1 MLKELHIR
9 NFALIDKLD
18 IDFES
23 GFSVITG
30 ETGAGKSIVL
40 GAIGLLMG
48 QRADTKAIKT
58 GEQKC
63 SIEAHFNLSAYDMK
77 DWFDENEIDFDADD
91 CIIRRELTASGKSRG
106 FINDTPA
113 SVHQMKEL
121 GEMLMDVHSQHQ
133 NLLLQKED
141 FQLNT
146 VDIIAHNTKEREEY
160 SKAFHELHDA
170 EKALAELKNSISD
183 NRKNEEFMRFQL
195 DELTAANLVKGEQE
209 ELEQEQE
216 SASHTE
222 DIKSALYEA
231 DVLLNGDDNDII
243 SNLKQVCSSIES
255 ITRVYPHVEELSE
268 RLESAYIEIK
278 DIASD
283 ISSTLDDVEFDPERL
298 EYINNRLDTIYSLE
312 KKYSKGNVEELIE
325 ERDRLQK
332 AIDAIDNSDEDLKE
346 LSAKVDTLRKKAQQ
360 LAETLTK
367 TRTNA
372 AKTVEDEIHKRLTA
386 LGMPNVQFAVE
397 LTCNKTEDSS
407 HLTKDGQD
415 KIAFMFSANKGMAL
429 RPVSQVASG
438 GEIARVMLSLKAMIS
453 GAVKLPTIIF
463 DEIDTGV
470 SGKMAEK
477 MADIMKEMGEAN
489 RQVISITHLPQ
500 IAAKGSF
507 HYKVEKHDTESGT
520 TSLMRRLNDEER
532 VQEIAQMLS
541 GENITDAALTN
552 ARELLKTHSLPLP
565 KREGSSL
572 L

>member
-9 NFALIDKLD
+9 NFALINKLD

-195 DELTAANLVKGEQE
+195 NELTAANFVKGEQE

-367 TRTNA
+367 TRTKA

-552 ARELLKTHSLPLP
+552 ARELLKPAAN
-565 KREGSSL
+565 
-572 L
+572 

>member
-1 MLKELHIR
+1 MLKELHIK
-9 NFALIDKLD
+9 NFALIDQLD
-18 IDFES
+18 IDFEA

-48 QRADTKAIKT
+48 QRADIKAIKT

-63 SIEAHFNLSAYDMK
+63 SIEAHFNLSAYNMQ
-77 DWFDENEIDFDADD
+77 DWFEENEIDFDADD
-91 CIIRRELTASGKSRG
+91 CIIRRELMASGKSRG

-113 SVHQMKEL
+113 TVHQMKEL

-146 VDIIAHNTKEREEY
+146 VDIIAHNLKERTEY
-160 SKAFHELHDA
+160 VKAFNEYHAAQKRLEELR
-170 EKALAELKNSISD
+170 ESISE
-183 NRKNEEFMRFQL
+183 NQKNEDFMRFQL
-195 DELTAANLVKGEQE
+195 NELTAASLVKGEQE

-222 DIKSALYEA
+222 DIKEALYEA
-231 DVLLNGDDNDII
+231 DTLLNGDDNDII
-243 SNLKQVCSSIES
+243 SNLKQVCNCIDRISGVFPQVS
-255 ITRVYPHVEELSE
+255 ELSE

-283 ISSTLDDVEFDPERL
+283 INGSLEDVEFDPERL
-298 EYINNRLDTIYSLE
+298 EYINDRLDTIYSLQ
-312 KKYSKGNVEELIE
+312 KKYGKSTVEELIE
-325 ERDRLQK
+325 ERDRLQE
-332 AIDAIDNSDEDLKE
+332 AIDAIDNSDEELKE
-346 LSAKVDTLRKKAQQ
+346 QAAKVEKLQQTAQK
-360 LAETLTK
+360 LADALSK
-367 TRTNA
+367 TRQKA
-372 AKTVEDEIHKRLTA
+372 AKTVEEEIHRRLTA

-397 LTCNKTEDSS
+397 LTSNETKDAS

-477 MADIMKEMGEAN
+477 MAEIMEEMGEAN

-500 IAAKGSF
+500 IAAKGNS
-507 HYKVEKHDTESGT
+507 HYKVEKHDTDSGT
-520 TSLMRRLNDEER
+520 TSLMRRLSDEER
-532 VQEIAQMLS
+532 IQEIAQMLS

-552 ARELLKTHSLPLP
+552 ARELLK
-565 KREGSSL
+565 K
-572 L
+572 

>member
-1 MLKELHIR
+1 MLKELHIK
-9 NFALIDKLD
+9 NFALIDRLD

-63 SIEAHFNLSAYDMK
+63 SIEAHFNLSAYDMQE
-77 DWFDENEIDFDADD
+77 WFDENEIDFDADD

-113 SVHQMKEL
+113 TVHQMKEL

-146 VDIIAHNTKEREEY
+146 VDIIANNVKERVEY
-160 SKAFHELHDA
+160 TKFFRELHAA
-170 EKALAELKNSISD
+170 EKALADLKESISS
-183 NRKNEEFMRFQL
+183 NQKNEDFMRFQL
-195 DELTAANLVKGEQE
+195 DELTAANLVDGEQE

-231 DVLLNGDDNDII
+231 DILLNGDNNDII
-243 SNLKQVCSSIES
+243 SNLKQVCSSIDS
-255 ITRVYPHVEELSE
+255 ITSVFPQVNELSE

-283 ISSTLDDVEFDPERL
+283 ISNALDDVEFDPARL
-298 EYINNRLDTIYSLE
+298 EYINSRLDTFYSLE
-312 KKYSKGNVEELIE
+312 KKYQKDSIAELIE
-325 ERDRLQK
+325 ERDRLQQ
-332 AIDAIDNSDEDLKE
+332 AIDAIDNSDEELKE
-346 LSAKVDTLRKKAQQ
+346 QTAKVAALQKKAQQ
-360 LAETLTK
+360 LADVLTK
-367 TRTNA
+367 TRTKA
-372 AKTVEDEIHKRLTA
+372 AKTVEEEIHKRLTA
-386 LGMPNVQFAVE
+386 LGMPNVLFAVE
-397 LTCNKTEDSS
+397 LTTNKTDNSS

-470 SGKMAEK
+470 SGKIAEK

-500 IAAKGSF
+500 IASKGSF
-507 HYKVEKHDTESGT
+507 HYKVEKHDTDNGT
-520 TSLMRRLNDEER
+520 TSLMHRLTEEER
-532 VQEIAQMLS
+532 IHEIAQMLS

-552 ARELLKTHSLPLP
+552 ARELLK
-565 KREGSSL
+565 K
-572 L
+572 

>member
-9 NFALIDKLD
+9 NFALIDRLD

-58 GEQKC
+58 DAQKC

-77 DWFDENEIDFDADD
+77 DWFDENEIDFDDDD

-113 SVHQMKEL
+113 SVQQMKEL

-160 SKAFHELHDA
+160 AKAFYKLHDA

-183 NRKNEEFMRFQL
+183 NKKNEEFMRFQL

-231 DVLLNGDDNDII
+231 DVLLNGDENDII
-243 SNLKQVCSSIES
+243 SNLKQVCSSIEG
-255 ITRVYPHVEELSE
+255 ITRVYPRVEELSE

-283 ISSTLDDVEFDPERL
+283 ISGALDDVEFDPERL
-298 EYINNRLDTIYSLE
+298 EYINDRLDTIYSLE
-312 KKYSKGNVEELIE
+312 KKYSKSSVEELME

-346 LSAKVDTLRKKAQQ
+346 LAAKVEALRKKALQ

-367 TRTNA
+367 TRTKA
-372 AKTVEDEIHKRLTA
+372 AKTVEEEIHKRLTA
-386 LGMPNVQFAVE
+386 LGMPNVQFAIE
-397 LTCNKTEDSS
+397 LTSNKGNDSS

-477 MADIMKEMGEAN
+477 MAEIMKEMGEAN

-500 IAAKGSF
+500 IASKGSC

-552 ARELLKTHSLPLP
+552 ARELLK
-565 KREGSSL
+565 R
-572 L
+572 

>member
-9 NFALIDKLD
+9 NFALIDSLD

-58 GEQKC
+58 DAQKC

-77 DWFDENEIDFDADD
+77 KWFDDNEIDFDADD

-146 VDIIAHNTKEREEY
+146 VDIIARNTKEREAY
-160 SKAFHELHDA
+160 TKAFHGLHAA
-170 EKALAELKNSISD
+170 EKALAELKESISE
-183 NRKNEEFMRFQL
+183 NQKNEDFMRFQL
-195 DELTAANLVKGEQE
+195 DELTAANLVAGEQE
-209 ELEQEQE
+209 ELEQEQD

-222 DIKSALYEA
+222 EIKSALYTA
-231 DVLLNGDDNDII
+231 DTLLNGDNNDII
-243 SNLKQVCSSIES
+243 SNLRQVCGSIES
-255 ITRVYPHVEELSE
+255 ITSVFPQVEELSE

-283 ISSTLDDVEFDPERL
+283 INSALDDVEFDPNRL
-298 EYINNRLDTIYSLE
+298 EYINDRLDTFYSLE
-312 KKYSKGNVEELIE
+312 KKYSKNTVEELIE
-325 ERDRLQK
+325 ERDRLQRT
-332 AIDAIDNSDEDLKE
+332 IDTIDNSDEELKE
-346 LSAKVDTLRKKAQQ
+346 QTAKVASLRKETLQ
-360 LAETLTK
+360 LAAALTK
-367 TRTNA
+367 TRTKA
-372 AKTVEDEIHKRLTA
+372 AKTVEEEIHKRLTA

-397 LTCNKTEDSS
+397 LTCNKSDDSS

-477 MADIMKEMGEAN
+477 MAEIMKEMGEAN

-500 IAAKGSF
+500 IASKGSC

-541 GENITDAALTN
+541 GENITEAALTN
-552 ARELLKTHSLPLP
+552 ARELLKPAAN
-565 KREGSSL
+565 
-572 L
+572 

>member
-9 NFALIDKLD
+9 NFALIDSLD

-58 GEQKC
+58 GAQKC

-77 DWFDENEIDFDADD
+77 KWFDENEIDFDADD

-146 VDIIAHNTKEREEY
+146 VDIIARNTKEREAY
-160 SKAFHELHDA
+160 TKAFHGLHAA
-170 EKALAELKNSISD
+170 EKALAELKESISE
-183 NRKNEEFMRFQL
+183 NQKNEDFMRFQL
-195 DELTAANLVKGEQE
+195 DELTAANLVAGEQE
-209 ELEQEQE
+209 ELEQEQD

-222 DIKSALYEA
+222 EIKSALYTA
-231 DVLLNGDDNDII
+231 DTLLNGDNNDII
-243 SNLKQVCSSIES
+243 SNLKQVCGSIES
-255 ITRVYPHVEELSE
+255 ITSVFPQVEELSE

-283 ISSTLDDVEFDPERL
+283 INSALDDVEFDPNRL
-298 EYINNRLDTIYSLE
+298 EYINDRLDTLYSLE
-312 KKYSKGNVEELIE
+312 KKYSKSTVEELIE
-325 ERDRLQK
+325 ERDRLQR
-332 AIDAIDNSDEDLKE
+332 AIDAIDNSDEELKE
-346 LSAKVDTLRKKAQQ
+346 QTAKVVSLRKEAMQ
-360 LAETLTK
+360 LAEALTK
-367 TRTNA
+367 TRAKA
-372 AKTVEDEIHKRLTA
+372 AKTVEEEIRKRLTA

-397 LTCNKTEDSS
+397 LTCNKSDDSS

-477 MADIMKEMGEAN
+477 MAEIMKEMGEAN

-500 IAAKGSF
+500 IASKGSC

-541 GENITDAALTN
+541 GENITEAALTN
-552 ARELLKTHSLPLP
+552 ARELLK
-565 KREGSSL
+565 R
-572 L
+572 

>member
-160 SKAFHELHDA
+160 SQAFHELHDA

-367 TRTNA
+367 TRTKA
-372 AKTVEDEIHKRLTA
+372 AKTVEDDIHKRLTA

-552 ARELLKTHSLPLP
+552 ARELLKPHSLPLP
-565 KREGSSL
+565 
-572 L
+572 

>member
-9 NFALIDKLD
+9 NFALIDSLD
-18 IDFES
+18 IDFEP

-58 GEQKC
+58 DAQKC
-63 SIEAHFNLSAYDMK
+63 SIEAHFNLSAYDMQE
-77 DWFDENEIDFDADD
+77 WFDENEIDFDADD

-113 SVHQMKEL
+113 TVHQMKEL

-146 VDIIAHNTKEREEY
+146 VDIIANNTIERTEY
-160 SKAFHELHDA
+160 TKAFNELHAA
-170 EKALAELKNSISD
+170 EKALAELKKNISE
-183 NRKNEEFMRFQL
+183 NQKNEEFMRFQL
-195 DELTAANLVKGEQE
+195 DELTAANLIEGEQE
-209 ELEQEQE
+209 KLEQEQE
-216 SASHTE
+216 SATHTE

-231 DVLLNGDDNDII
+231 DVLLNGDSNDII
-243 SNLKQVCSSIES
+243 GNLKQVCGSIES
-255 ITRVYPHVEELSE
+255 ITKVFPQVEEISE

-283 ISSTLDDVEFDPERL
+283 ISGALDDVDFDPERL
-298 EYINNRLDTIYSLE
+298 EYINNRLDMFYSLE
-312 KKYSKGNVEELIE
+312 KKYSKSTVEELIE

-332 AIDAIDNSDEDLKE
+332 AVDAIDNSDEELKE
-346 LSAKVDTLRKKAQQ
+346 QTAKVASLLKKAQQ
-360 LAETLTK
+360 HADNLTK
-367 TRTNA
+367 TRTKS
-372 AKTVEDEIHKRLTA
+372 AKTVEAEIHKRLTA

-397 LTCNKTEDSS
+397 LTCNKSDDSS

-415 KIAFMFSANKGMAL
+415 KIAFMFSANKGMVL

-507 HYKVEKHDTESGT
+507 HYKVEKHETENGT

-552 ARELLKTHSLPLP
+552 AKELLKPAAN
-565 KREGSSL
+565 
-572 L
+572 

>member
-9 NFALIDKLD
+9 NFALIDSLD

-58 GEQKC
+58 DAQKC

-77 DWFDENEIDFDADD
+77 EWFDDNEIDFDADD

-146 VDIIAHNTKEREEY
+146 VDIIAHNTKEREAY
-160 SKAFHELHDA
+160 TKAFHELHAA
-170 EKALAELKNSISD
+170 EKALAELKESISE
-183 NRKNEEFMRFQL
+183 NQKNEDFMRFQL
-195 DELTAANLVKGEQE
+195 DELTAANLVAGEQE
-209 ELEQEQE
+209 ELEQEQD

-222 DIKSALYEA
+222 EIKLALYTA
-231 DVLLNGDDNDII
+231 DTLLNGDNNDII
-243 SNLKQVCSSIES
+243 SNLKQVCGSIES
-255 ITRVYPHVEELSE
+255 ITSVFPQVEELSE

-283 ISSTLDDVEFDPERL
+283 INSTLDDVEFDPKRL
-298 EYINNRLDTIYSLE
+298 EYINDRLDTFYSLE
-312 KKYSKGNVEELIE
+312 KKYSKNTVEELIE
-325 ERDRLQK
+325 ERDRLQR
-332 AIDAIDNSDEDLKE
+332 AIDTIDNYDKELKE
-346 LSAKVDTLRKKAQQ
+346 QTTKVASLRKETLQ
-360 LAETLTK
+360 LAAALTK
-367 TRTNA
+367 TRTKA
-372 AKTVEDEIHKRLTA
+372 AKTVEEEIHKRLTA

-397 LTCNKTEDSS
+397 LTCNKSDDSS

-415 KIAFMFSANKGMAL
+415 KIAFMFSANKGMEL

-477 MADIMKEMGEAN
+477 MAEIMKEMGEAN

-500 IAAKGSF
+500 IASKGSC

-541 GENITDAALTN
+541 GENITEAALTN
-552 ARELLKTHSLPLP
+552 ARELLKPAAN
-565 KREGSSL
+565 
-572 L
+572 

>member
-18 IDFES
+18 IDFEL

-146 VDIIAHNTKEREEY
+146 VDIIAHNTKEREGY

-195 DELTAANLVKGEQE
+195 DELTAANFVKGEQE

-367 TRTNA
+367 TRTKA

-565 KREGSSL
+565 
-572 L
+572 

>member
-9 NFALIDKLD
+9 NFALIDSLD

-58 GEQKC
+58 DAQKC
-63 SIEAHFNLSAYDMK
+63 SIEAHFNLSAYDMQE
-77 DWFDENEIDFDADD
+77 WFDENEIDFDADD

-113 SVHQMKEL
+113 TVHQMKEL

-146 VDIIAHNTKEREEY
+146 VDIIANNTIERTEY
-160 SKAFHELHDA
+160 TKAFNELHAA
-170 EKALAELKNSISD
+170 EKALAELKKNISE
-183 NRKNEEFMRFQL
+183 NQKNEEFMRFQL
-195 DELTAANLVKGEQE
+195 DELTAANLIEGEQE
-209 ELEQEQE
+209 KLEQEQE
-216 SASHTE
+216 SATHTE

-231 DVLLNGDDNDII
+231 DVLLNGDSNDII
-243 SNLKQVCSSIES
+243 GNLKQVCGSIES
-255 ITRVYPHVEELSE
+255 ITKVFPQVEEISE

-283 ISSTLDDVEFDPERL
+283 ISGALDDVDFDPERL
-298 EYINNRLDTIYSLE
+298 EYINNRLDMFYSLE
-312 KKYSKGNVEELIE
+312 KKYSKSTVEELIE

-332 AIDAIDNSDEDLKE
+332 AVDAIDNSDEELKE
-346 LSAKVDTLRKKAQQ
+346 QTAKVASLLKKAQQ
-360 LAETLTK
+360 HADNLTK
-367 TRTNA
+367 TRTKS
-372 AKTVEDEIHKRLTA
+372 AKTVEAEIHKRLTA

-397 LTCNKTEDSS
+397 LTCNKSDDSS

-415 KIAFMFSANKGMAL
+415 KIAFMFSANKGMVL

-507 HYKVEKHDTESGT
+507 HYKVEKHETENGT

-552 ARELLKTHSLPLP
+552 AKELLKPAAN
-565 KREGSSL
+565 
-572 L
+572 

>member
-367 TRTNA
+367 TRTKA

-552 ARELLKTHSLPLP
+552 ARELLKTHSLPHP
-565 KREGSSL
+565 
-572 L
+572 

>member
-9 NFALIDKLD
+9 NFALIDSLD

-58 GEQKC
+58 DAQKC

-77 DWFDENEIDFDADD
+77 KWFDENEIDYDADD

-113 SVHQMKEL
+113 TIHQMKEL

-146 VDIIAHNTKEREEY
+146 VDIIAHNTKEREAY
-160 SKAFHELHDA
+160 TKAFHELHAA
-170 EKALAELKNSISD
+170 EKALDELKESISE
-183 NRKNEEFMRFQL
+183 NQKNEDFMRFQL
-195 DELTAANLVKGEQE
+195 DELTAANLVAGEQE
-209 ELEQEQE
+209 ELEQEQD

-222 DIKSALYEA
+222 EIKSALYTA
-231 DVLLNGDDNDII
+231 DTLLNGDNNDII
-243 SNLKQVCSSIES
+243 SNLKQVCGSIES
-255 ITRVYPHVEELSE
+255 ITSVFPQVEELSE

-283 ISSTLDDVEFDPERL
+283 INSALDDVEFDPKRL
-298 EYINNRLDTIYSLE
+298 EYINDRLDTFYSLE
-312 KKYSKGNVEELIE
+312 KKYSKNTVEELIE
-325 ERDRLQK
+325 ERDRLQR
-332 AIDAIDNSDEDLKE
+332 AIDTIDNYDEELKE
-346 LSAKVDTLRKKAQQ
+346 QTAKVASLRKETLQ
-360 LAETLTK
+360 LAAALTK
-367 TRTNA
+367 TRTKA
-372 AKTVEDEIHKRLTA
+372 AKTVEEEIHKRLTA

-397 LTCNKTEDSS
+397 LTCNKSDDSS

-415 KIAFMFSANKGMAL
+415 KIAFMFSANKGMEL

-477 MADIMKEMGEAN
+477 MAEIMKEMGEAN

-500 IAAKGSF
+500 IASKGSC

-541 GENITDAALTN
+541 GENITEAALTN
-552 ARELLKTHSLPLP
+552 ARELLK
-565 KREGSSL
+565 R
-572 L
+572 

>member
-9 NFALIDKLD
+9 NFALIDSLD

-58 GEQKC
+58 GAQKC

-77 DWFDENEIDFDADD
+77 KWFDENEIDFDADD

-146 VDIIAHNTKEREEY
+146 VDIIARNTKEREAY
-160 SKAFHELHDA
+160 TKAFHELHDA
-170 EKALAELKNSISD
+170 EKALAELKKSISE
-183 NRKNEEFMRFQL
+183 NQKNEDFMRFQL
-195 DELTAANLVKGEQE
+195 EELTAANLAKGEQE
-209 ELEQEQE
+209 ELEQEQD

-222 DIKSALYEA
+222 EIKSALYTA
-231 DVLLNGDDNDII
+231 DTLLNGDNNDII
-243 SNLKQVCSSIES
+243 SNLKQVCGSIES
-255 ITRVYPHVEELSE
+255 ITSVFPQVEELSE

-283 ISSTLDDVEFDPERL
+283 INSALDDVEFDPNRL
-298 EYINNRLDTIYSLE
+298 EYINDRLDTLYSLE
-312 KKYSKGNVEELIE
+312 KKYSKSTVEELIE
-325 ERDRLQK
+325 ERDRLQR
-332 AIDAIDNSDEDLKE
+332 AIDAIDNSDEELKE
-346 LSAKVDTLRKKAQQ
+346 QTAKVVSLRKEAMQ
-360 LAETLTK
+360 LAEALTK
-367 TRTNA
+367 TRAKA
-372 AKTVEDEIHKRLTA
+372 AKTVEEEIHKRLTA

-397 LTCNKTEDSS
+397 LTSNKSEDSS

-477 MADIMKEMGEAN
+477 MAEIMKEMGEAN

-500 IAAKGSF
+500 IASKGSC
-507 HYKVEKHDTESGT
+507 HYKVEKHDTENGT
-520 TSLMRRLNDEER
+520 TSLMRRLNDDER
-532 VQEIAQMLS
+532 IHEIAQMLS
-541 GENITDAALTN
+541 GENITEAALTN
-552 ARELLKTHSLPLP
+552 ARELLKPAAN
-565 KREGSSL
+565 
-572 L
+572 

>member
-9 NFALIDKLD
+9 NFALIDSLD

-58 GEQKC
+58 GAQKC

-77 DWFDENEIDFDADD
+77 KWFDENEIDFDADD

-121 GEMLMDVHSQHQ
+121 GEMLMDVHLQHQ

-146 VDIIAHNTKEREEY
+146 VDIIARNTKEREAY
-160 SKAFHELHDA
+160 TKAFHGLHAA
-170 EKALAELKNSISD
+170 EKALAELKESISE
-183 NRKNEEFMRFQL
+183 NQKNEDFMRFQL
-195 DELTAANLVKGEQE
+195 DELTAANLVAGEQE
-209 ELEQEQE
+209 ELEQEQD

-222 DIKSALYEA
+222 EIKSALYTA
-231 DVLLNGDDNDII
+231 DTLLNGDNNDII
-243 SNLKQVCSSIES
+243 SNLRQVCGSIES
-255 ITRVYPHVEELSE
+255 ITSVFPQVEELSE

-283 ISSTLDDVEFDPERL
+283 INSALDDVEFDPNRL
-298 EYINNRLDTIYSLE
+298 EYINDRLDTLYSLE
-312 KKYSKGNVEELIE
+312 KKYSKSTVEELIE
-325 ERDRLQK
+325 ERDRLQR
-332 AIDAIDNSDEDLKE
+332 AIDAIDNSDEELKE
-346 LSAKVDTLRKKAQQ
+346 QTTKVVSLRKEAMQ
-360 LAETLTK
+360 LAEALTK
-367 TRTNA
+367 TRAKA
-372 AKTVEDEIHKRLTA
+372 AKTVEEEIHKRLTA

-397 LTCNKTEDSS
+397 LTCNKSDDSS

-477 MADIMKEMGEAN
+477 MAEIMKEMGEAN

-500 IAAKGSF
+500 IASKGSC

-541 GENITDAALTN
+541 GENITEAALTN
-552 ARELLKTHSLPLP
+552 ARELLK
-565 KREGSSL
+565 R
-572 L
+572 

>member
-58 GEQKC
+58 DAQKC
-63 SIEAHFNLSAYDMK
+63 SIEANFNLSAYDMK
-77 DWFDENEIDFDADD
+77 EWFDENEIDFDDED

-113 SVHQMKEL
+113 TVHQMKEL

-146 VDIIAHNTKEREEY
+146 VDIIAHNTKERTEY
-160 SKAFHELHDA
+160 VKVFNEFHA
-170 EKALAELKNSISD
+170 AQKALEELKKSISE

-195 DELTAANLVKGEQE
+195 DELIAANLIVGEQE

-231 DVLLNGDDNDII
+231 DTLLNGDNNDII
-243 SNLKQVCSSIES
+243 GNLKQVCNSIES
-255 ITRVYPHVEELSE
+255 ISSVFPQVEEISE

-283 ISSTLDDVEFDPERL
+283 INNKLDDVEFDPERL
-298 EYINNRLDTIYSLE
+298 EFINDRLDTLYSLQ
-312 KKYSKGNVEELIE
+312 KKYSKSNIAELIE
-325 ERDRLQK
+325 ERDRLQQ
-332 AIDAIDNSDEDLKE
+332 AIDTIDNSDEELKE
-346 LSAKVDTLRKKAQQ
+346 HTAKVALLQEKTQQ
-360 LAETLTK
+360 LADTLTK
-367 TRTNA
+367 TRTKA
-372 AKTVEDEIHKRLTA
+372 ANTVEEEIHKRLTA

-397 LTCNKTEDSS
+397 LTCNKSDDST

-500 IAAKGSF
+500 IAAKGSC
-507 HYKVEKHDTESGT
+507 HYKVEKHDTENGT

-552 ARELLKTHSLPLP
+552 AKELLKN
-565 KREGSSL
+565 K
-572 L
+572 

>member
-9 NFALIDKLD
+9 NFALIDSLD

-58 GEQKC
+58 GAQKC

-77 DWFDENEIDFDADD
+77 KWFDENEIDYDADD

-146 VDIIAHNTKEREEY
+146 VDIIAHNTKEREAY
-160 SKAFHELHDA
+160 TKAFHGLHAA
-170 EKALAELKNSISD
+170 EKALAELKESISE
-183 NRKNEEFMRFQL
+183 NQKNEDFMRFQL
-195 DELTAANLVKGEQE
+195 DELTAANLVAGEQE
-209 ELEQEQE
+209 ELEQEQD

-222 DIKSALYEA
+222 EIKSALYTA
-231 DVLLNGDDNDII
+231 DTLLNGDNNDII
-243 SNLKQVCSSIES
+243 SNLKQVCGSIES
-255 ITRVYPHVEELSE
+255 ITSVFPQVEELSE

-283 ISSTLDDVEFDPERL
+283 INSALDDVEFDPNRL
-298 EYINNRLDTIYSLE
+298 EYINDRLDTLYSLE
-312 KKYSKGNVEELIE
+312 KKYSKSTVEELIE
-325 ERDRLQK
+325 ERDRLQR
-332 AIDAIDNSDEDLKE
+332 AIDAIDNSDEELKE
-346 LSAKVDTLRKKAQQ
+346 QTAKVVSLRKEAMQ
-360 LAETLTK
+360 LAEALTK
-367 TRTNA
+367 TRAKA
-372 AKTVEDEIHKRLTA
+372 AKTVEEEIHKRLTA

-397 LTCNKTEDSS
+397 LTCNKSDDSS

-477 MADIMKEMGEAN
+477 MAEIMKEMGEAN

-500 IAAKGSF
+500 IASKGSC

-541 GENITDAALTN
+541 GENITEAALTN
-552 ARELLKTHSLPLP
+552 ARELLK
-565 KREGSSL
+565 R
-572 L
+572 

>member
-195 DELTAANLVKGEQE
+195 DELTAANFVKGEQE

-298 EYINNRLDTIYSLE
+298 EYINNRLDIIYSLE

-367 TRTNA
+367 TRTKA

-552 ARELLKTHSLPLP
+552 ARELLKTHTLPLP
-565 KREGSSL
+565 
-572 L
+572 